1 MGARDLSIIN
11 TPPPNRYP
19 VVTELI
25 EFDEETIGEA
35 IRFEMQRNGQIFF
48 VNDKIQNIYL
58 LEKKLKK
65 IVPEA
70 RIAVA
75 HGQMPSAQ
83 LEETVID
90 FIDYQYDILLATT
103 VIESGIDMPNVNTI
117 FVNNANHFGLS
128 DLHQLRGRVGRSN
141 RKAYCYLITPTFK
154 DISEDAR
161 RRLQAI
167 STFSDLGSGF
177 NIAMQDLDIRGA
189 GNMLGAEQS
198 GFIAELGYE
207 TYQKI
212 LAEAVQELHRD
223 EFADIVDERQQ
234 LQKARFVDDCTF
246 ESDFELMFP
255 NSYISSTSE
264 RISLYRELDSITEQ
278 TALDAFKARL
288 TDRFGAIPQEAEE
301 LMKVLPV
308 RWLAIELGIERLIV
322 RRGKM
327 TLYLVS
333 RPDSEYYKSDTFGK
347 IIGYIG
353 RFPRN
358 CRIGETGGKR
368 FVSVE
373 PVNSIDTVLYILN
386 KINDIEP

>member
-25 EFDEETIGEA
+25 RFDEETIREA
-35 IRFEMQRNGQIFF
+35 IEFEMNRNGQIFF
-48 VNDKIQNIYL
+48 VNNKIQNLYL
-58 LEKKLKK
+58 LQTKIKK

-75 HGQMPSAQ
+75 HGQMPTTQ
-83 LEETVID
+83 LEDTIID
-90 FIDYQYDILLATT
+90 FINYDYDILLATT

-141 RKAYCYLITPTFK
+141 RKAYCYLITPGMK
-154 DISEDAR
+154 DVSYDAR

-212 LAEAVQELHRD
+212 LGEAVQELHRD
-223 EFADIVDERQQ
+223 EFADIIADTQQRQPTV
-234 LQKARFVDDCTF
+234 FVDDCTF
-246 ESDFELMFP
+246 ESDLDLMFP
-255 NSYISSTSE
+255 SDYISSRVYATV
-264 RISLYRELDSITEQ
+264 LEL
-278 TALDAFKARL
+278 
-288 TDRFGAIPQEAEE
+288 
-301 LMKVLPV
+301 
-308 RWLAIELGIERLIV
+308 
-322 RRGKM
+322 
-327 TLYLVS
+327 S
-333 RPDSEYYKSDTFGK
+333 RPKPT
-347 IIGYIG
+347 
-353 RFPRN
+353 
-358 CRIGETGGKR
+358 T
-368 FVSVE
+368 
-373 PVNSIDTVLYILN
+373 
-386 KINDIEP
+386 